1 MATQTYTIPNH
12 LHGDTFKGTS
22 FQVNVNSAPKN
33 LSGTQITIEFRLAK
47 KTGNVKKSLSIG
59 QGITVTNAAGGVFQ
73 IDPFAVQMPVG
84 IYYYDIQFN
93 DAGVISTYV
102 EGTWEIVQ
110 DVTQL

>member
-12 LHGDTFKGTS
+12 LHGDTFKGLS

-33 LSGTQITIEFRLAK
+33 LVSTLITIEFRLAK
-47 KTGNVKKSLSIG
+47 KTGNLKKRLTIG

-73 IDPFAVQMPVG
+73 INPFLADLPVG